1 MWRGAPPGQEEQ
13 RGGWDTDWALF
24 GAPLSLRCSR
34 CILRA
39 LGSDCAGARWALK
52 LLAGPVSLVGEE
64 EEGSGGPDRGEAEP
78 VRASGLVPALSGS
91 SPSPFPPA
99 RLLQTPF
106 YKFMQLIFPSACH
119 ASDQVFSLPLWN
131 PGVTG
136 DALERGKPSVRQ

>member
-52 LLAGPVSLVGEE
+52 LLAGPMSLAGEE
-64 EEGSGGPDRGEAEP
+64 EEGAGGPDRGEAEP

-119 ASDQVFSLPLWN
+119 ASDQVFSLPL
-131 PGVTG
+131 
-136 DALERGKPSVRQ
+136 